1 MHTYTFQ
8 QLIQDFNLVIDHSS
22 YAERQA
28 LFEAE
33 LKRVIRHN
41 NSNASW
47 TETVNHMSHLTATEK
62 KALGGRTKGRVAKLE
77 SQKERPA
84 DYKLKAIKE
93 LPTSV
98 DWRTH
103 GVVSAVK
110 DQGHCGSCWAFA
122 STATIESHAA
132 ISTGMLFDL
141 APQQIAACAPN
152 PDQCGGQGNCNGAT
166 AEIAFDYVAK
176 SAGLFEEF

>member
-1 MHTYTFQ
+1 MHTYTFK
-8 QLIQDFNLVIDHSS
+8 QLIQDFNLDIDHSS

-28 LFEAE
+28 LFDAE

-62 KALGGRTKGRVAKLE
+62 KAFGGRTKGRVARLE

-84 DYKLKAIKE
+84 DYKLKAINE

-98 DWRTH
+98 DWRTQ

-132 ISTGMLFDL
+132 LSTGMLFDL

-176 SAGLFEEF
+176 SAGMFEEF